1 MKTWTSV
8 CSDDAVPG
16 HSWIKVDP
24 VSSNSSWDFWKCG
37 LTWDSSILPSDNR
50 TSYGKM
56 DPSADSLPIM
66 ILLCNYNEHA
76 EHVILSM
83 ANVLD
88 WRATWRHRVLP
99 SVRIPGPASA
109 ASMECQGLT
118 GAWITQGMDG
128 LLGVAGI
135 INAWYGSFLHS
146 LRLAPVSTW
155 VNGLVEG
162 KIPCNMGMGHIQWEN
177 PCFPVSIFPWKPIHW
192 WRQKSWI
199 EWDTSPDHGGEN
211 CWRDIAGSM
220 VWCFWLVSWQHCET
234 ITDWIMLIFAV
245 IFRWHIIHRFVK
257 DVDGVCKNGMEFDFW
272 AQSVIQMWAR
282 HSQIRSSNTNLPFI
296 SLCTWSV

>member
-118 GAWITQGMDG
+118 GAFHAGLLHGLLDG
-128 LLGVAGI
+128 LLGLLLIVMKWVIPSFPTWNAPVRWCHQSDARSFI
-135 INAWYGSFLHS
+135 ILDNSMLFVVFAS
-146 LRLAPVSTW
+146 LTLNFRWVSGKKWNCWCVTETSTWSSTDPQKFQIEVPHCPSQFQSQDLKCIPVLLAPILWFSYNSSCWFIT
-155 VNGLVEG
+155 
-162 KIPCNMGMGHIQWEN
+162 
-177 PCFPVSIFPWKPIHW
+177 
-192 WRQKSWI
+192 KSSLNTI
-199 EWDTSPDHGGEN
+199 SKLRALSNSP
-211 CWRDIAGSM
+211 
-220 VWCFWLVSWQHCET
+220 
-234 ITDWIMLIFAV
+234 
-245 IFRWHIIHRFVK
+245 RF
-257 DVDGVCKNGMEFDFW
+257 G
-272 AQSVIQMWAR
+272 
-282 HSQIRSSNTNLPFI
+282 
-296 SLCTWSV
+296 